1 MQTQDLFDAF
11 QVVQGRAQGRG
22 SDPVEAVPPDRD
34 PDQVYYDEV
43 MDAMDTYLTP
53 ELQDSWD
60 QEFLEVSHAVRST
73 AQSVI
78 MEKVLISS
86 AAKINAEDTFLCWTL
101 PYTARFWSR
110 PIQLHVAISCCSDP
124 IGKAPTRGMW
134 S

>member
-1 MQTQDLFDAF
+1 MDAFLTINQSFASPAHLRFPLSLSIRLPPCHTLRQHLQTQDLFDAF

-60 QEFLEVSHAVRST
+60 
-73 AQSVI
+73 
-78 MEKVLISS
+78 
-86 AAKINAEDTFLCWTL
+86 
-101 PYTARFWSR
+101 
-110 PIQLHVAISCCSDP
+110 
-124 IGKAPTRGMW
+124 
-134 S
+134 